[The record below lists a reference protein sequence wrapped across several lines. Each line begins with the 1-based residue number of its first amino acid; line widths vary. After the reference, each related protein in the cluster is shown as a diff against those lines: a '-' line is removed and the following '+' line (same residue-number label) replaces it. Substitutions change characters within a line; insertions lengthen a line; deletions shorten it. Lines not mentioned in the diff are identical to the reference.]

1 MGRGIGKLMIKAVIF
16 DLDGTLLNTI
26 DDLGNS
32 ANYMLKKLGYPTFSI
47 EEYKYKVGNGMRKLI
62 ERSMPSDHQRDE
74 EIENALDIFME
85 HYEKH
90 KTDNTAP
97 YKDIPQLLEKLREK
111 GIKTAVVTNKA
122 DVAAKPLINGI
133 FPNLFDEVTGQKEDV
148 PTKPNPTVVFNT
160 MKELDVRPEE
170 CIFVGDSSVD
180 MQTAKNS
187 GAFALGVLWGFRKAD
202 ELLENGADKL
212 ISSPL
217 ELLELI

>member
-1 MGRGIGKLMIKAVIF
+1 
-16 DLDGTLLNTI
+16 
-26 DDLGNS
+26 
-32 ANYMLKKLGYPTFSI
+32 
-47 EEYKYKVGNGMRKLI
+47 MRKLI
-62 ERSMPSDHQRDE
+62 ERSMPSDHQSDE

-97 YKDIPQLLEKLREK
+97 YKDIPELLEKLREK
-111 GIKTAVVTNKA
+111 GVKTAVVTNKA

-133 FPNLFDEVTGQKEDV
+133 FPNLFDEVTGQKEGV

-160 MKELDVRPEE
+160 MKELGVSPEE

-217 ELLELI
+217 ELLELL